1 MKTITFQGGRMR
13 FCPDLELHLVLIAC
27 LSSSSVGGE
36 EQFDQSMATASL
48 STSWT
53 LSNGSTCAEWF
64 TDGSFLLPVLHMET
78 YGFGFYG
85 METQISGDYF
95 LPVFILPCYDYGL
108 TSTPAAG
115 CTPQLVWSPNWNSPV
130 KMNSTLELE
139 SGGDLVLKD
148 ADRTVVWSTN
158 TSGKSVAGMNLTGPG
173 NLVLI
178 DKNNICLGIVRSP
191 DSLTACGTETGTR
204 SETDSFSVS
213 TTNLSEFRL
222 LSFSLTVE
230 GLFGLVLTDSPQ
242 LCYQYNVTGIDSR
255 SSPPLHPYNNYCY
268 LTTDITYLQY
278 LNDSLVISMT
288 TGSIECKF
296 SVISI
301 VTSRPVQ
308 YMKFSSHG
316 HLRVYQWKREA
327 FEWTETVDL
336 MTEIVGDCGYPFVC
350 GRYRICSNRQC
361 RCPASSNQT
370 AYFKQ
375 ISDRN
380 PGVGCSEILPL
391 SCGAFRNV
399 SFLELPG
406 VAYFDFG
413 WSFQNVTAISC
424 KEACAKNC
432 SCKAA
437 FFYATVDD
445 YMKCSL
451 QYEVF
456 SLMNRDIEETKN
468 SSIAY
473 VKVQSIPNQVFAS
486 SPKRKENRLLVV

>member
-1 MKTITFQGGRMR
+1 MR

-108 TSTPAAG
+108 TSTPAA
-115 CTPQLVWSPNWNSPV
+115 
-130 KMNSTLELE
+130 
-139 SGGDLVLKD
+139 
-148 ADRTVVWSTN
+148 
-158 TSGKSVAGMNLTGPG
+158 
-173 NLVLI
+173 
-178 DKNNICLGIVRSP
+178 
-191 DSLTACGTETGTR
+191 
-204 SETDSFSVS
+204 
-213 TTNLSEFRL
+213 
-222 LSFSLTVE
+222 
-230 GLFGLVLTDSPQ
+230 
-242 LCYQYNVTGIDSR
+242 
-255 SSPPLHPYNNYCY
+255 
-268 LTTDITYLQY
+268 DITYLQY

-308 YMKFSSHG
+308 YMKFSSHW

-413 WSFQNVTAISC
+413 WSFQNKKKSDN
-424 KEACAKNC
+424 EAEDEDYLDQVPGMPSKF
-432 SCKAA
+432 SYHDLKALTENFSKKHGVGGFGCVFEGTLTDGMRVA
-437 FFYATVDD
+437 V
-445 YMKCSL
+445 KHL
-451 QYEVF
+451 QG
-456 SLMNRDIEETKN
+456 LGQIN
-468 SSIAY
+468 SSFLAE
-473 VKVQSIPNQVFAS
+473 VKSIGSIHHVNSKLFDS
-486 SPKRKENRLLVV
+486 SQDEEDRNLLNLLKRKAEKDWFFEMVDKRLVDLQLCEVEAVTIMKLATWCLQADYTRRLSMSTVIRELKGAIGVEDDLDYNFWTHSVS